1 MTILLQAN
9 AQRKT
14 IPFTEF
20 IPSPDDDINYGL
32 YAKIVRDGLPKTKEP
47 KKVIIVGAGAAGLT
61 AGYLLKQAGHEVRQ
75 PLKICFSVALDL
87 HSKILD
93 APLSVQFSSFSC
105 SCQQNLAK

>member
-1 MTILLQAN
+1 MTILLQTN

-61 AGYLLKQAGHEVRQ
+61 AGYILKQAGHQVRQ
-75 PLKICFSVALDL
+75 SGNFCFSVTLEQ
-87 HSKILD
+87 K
-93 APLSVQFSSFSC
+93 
-105 SCQQNLAK
+105 